1 MSRFD
6 PRNVLVVAR
15 KELRDSLRSR
25 WFALYAAA
33 FALLALGLSALTLGG
48 AELAGFAAFGRAA
61 AGLINL
67 VVLIVPL
74 MALTIGAQSIAGEA
88 ERGTL
93 GLLLAQPISRAEVLT
108 GKFLGAAIALSGAL
122 AAGFGTSALILGTRP
137 AASAPPALLAW
148 LAGAA
153 LLFGLAMLAVG
164 MLVSTTTARAG
175 VAVGMATFLWLCF
188 VLLGD
193 LGLMGSALM
202 MKLSTGTLLSLALAN
217 PVQAFKIASLIGLD
231 ATLDVLG
238 PAGMYAVSVYGRAL
252 AGVLLGV
259 LAAWT
264 LAPLLLAAMI
274 FSRRSVR

>member
-6 PRNVLVVAR
+6 LRNVSIVAR
-15 KELRDSLRSR
+15 KELRDALRSR
-25 WFALYAAA
+25 WFVLYALA
-33 FALLALGLSALTLGG
+33 FAVLALGLSALTLGG
-48 AELAGFAAFGRAA
+48 AELVGFAAFGRAA

-74 MALTIGAQSIAGEA
+74 MALTIGAQSVAGEA

-93 GLLLAQPISRAEVLT
+93 GLLLAQPVTRTEVLA
-108 GKFLGAAIALSGAL
+108 GKFLGAAIALTGAL
-122 AAGFGTSALILGTRP
+122 AAGFGTSGLVLGAR
-137 AASAPPALLAW
+137 ASASAPPALLAW
-148 LAGAA
+148 LMGAA
-153 LLFGLAMLAVG
+153 FLFGLAMLAVG
-164 MLVSTTTARAG
+164 FLISTITARAG
-175 VAVGMATFLWLCF
+175 VAVGIATFVWLGF

-202 MKLSTGTLLSLALAN
+202 MKMSTETLLGLAMAN
-217 PVQAFKIASLIGLD
+217 PAQAFKIASLIGLN

-252 AGVLLGV
+252 AGVLLGI

-264 LAPLLLAAMI
+264 LGSFALSALV

>member
-6 PRNVLVVAR
+6 LRNVSIVAR
-15 KELRDSLRSR
+15 KELRDALRSR
-25 WFALYAAA
+25 WFALYALA
-33 FALLALGLSALTLGG
+33 FAVLALGLSALTLGG
-48 AELAGFAAFGRAA
+48 AELVGFAAFGRAA

-74 MALTIGAQSIAGEA
+74 MALTIGAQSVAGEA

-93 GLLLAQPISRAEVLT
+93 GLLLAQPVTRTEVLA
-108 GKFLGAAIALSGAL
+108 GKFLGAAVALTGAL
-122 AAGFGTSALILGTRP
+122 AAGFGTSGLVLGAR
-137 AASAPPALLAW
+137 ASASAPPALLAW
-148 LAGAA
+148 LIGAA
-153 LLFGLAMLAVG
+153 FLFGLAMLAVG
-164 MLVSTTTARAG
+164 FLISTITARAG
-175 VAVGMATFLWLCF
+175 VAVGTATFVWLGF

-202 MKLSTGTLLSLALAN
+202 MKMSTGTLLGLAMAN
-217 PVQAFKIASLIGLD
+217 PAQAFKIASLIGLN

-259 LAAWT
+259 LVAWT
-264 LAPLLLAAMI
+264 LASLALSAVL

>member
-1 MSRFD
+1 VSRFD
-6 PRNVLVVAR
+6 LRNVSIVAR
-15 KELRDSLRSR
+15 KELRDALRSR
-25 WFALYAAA
+25 WFVLYALA
-33 FALLALGLSALTLGG
+33 FAVLALGLSALTLGG
-48 AELAGFAAFGRAA
+48 AELVGFAAFGRAA

-74 MALTIGAQSIAGEA
+74 MALTIGAQSVAGEA

-93 GLLLAQPISRAEVLT
+93 GLLLAQPVTRTEVLA
-108 GKFLGAAIALSGAL
+108 GKFLGAAIALTGAL
-122 AAGFGTSALILGTRP
+122 AAGFGTSGLVLGAR
-137 AASAPPALLAW
+137 ASASAPPALLAW
-148 LAGAA
+148 LMGAA
-153 LLFGLAMLAVG
+153 FLFGLAMLAVG
-164 MLVSTTTARAG
+164 FLISTITARAG
-175 VAVGMATFLWLCF
+175 VAVGIATFVWLGF

-202 MKLSTGTLLSLALAN
+202 MKMSTGTLLGLAMAN
-217 PVQAFKIASLIGLD
+217 PAQAFKIASLIGLN

-252 AGVLLGV
+252 AGVLLGI

-264 LAPLLLAAMI
+264 LGSFALSALV